1 MENSFKRILFFS
13 LKVSVVTVAIVFA
26 FNNMCSN
33 CSFPPKNEIT
43 KLFLISFIQNPY
55 VLYQLS
61 EMEKKKGNSEKAKV
75 YIEAA
80 LALVEIHGAPKNVLE
95 KYKNMLDD
103 LNNE

>member
-1 MENSFKRILFFS
+1 MDNSLKGILLFA
-13 LKVSVVTVAIVFA
+13 LKVSLVTVAIVFA
-26 FNNMCSN
+26 FNNMCRD

-55 VLYQLS
+55 VLYKLS

-95 KYKNMLDD
+95 KYQKMLDE
-103 LNNE
+103 LNNK